1 MIKDARAGN
10 ILLLK
15 SRMHITVGPDI
26 YWGVAKLLWQ
36 GEYTV
41 DVLGGM
47 IYQSCVAY
55 GEFCLGNG
63 DVSQSLRARSF
74 AGGGLY

>member
-10 ILLLK
+10 ILLLNR
-15 SRMHITVGPDI
+15 RMYAVCRTEV

-36 GEYTV
+36 EENRV

-47 IYQSCVAY
+47 IYLSSVAN
-55 GEFCLGNG
+55 GEFYMGNG

-74 AGGGLY
+74 AGGGHC